1 MSRPIPGSA
10 PDVTATLLPIIR
22 AGLLTGEVA
31 RQTLKSGDKKAVL
44 VRADLQGHVTQI
56 SRYCRV
62 GLTAFYDDNGN
73 HRLDKAMELSNRA
86 AKALLTTD
94 SSLIL
99 SAEWQSGPVE
109 VIDPI
114 TDKPAAYST
123 LLLEVHTAPI

>member
-1 MSRPIPGSA
+1 MSRPIPVAA
-10 PDVTATLLPIIR
+10 PDVTAALLPIIQT
-22 AGLLTGEVA
+22 GLLTGEVA

-44 VRADLQGHVTQI
+44 VRADLQGLVTQI

-73 HRLDKAMELSNRA
+73 HRFDKAFEMSNRA
-86 AKALLTTD
+86 AAAMLTST
-94 SSLIL
+94 SALIL

-109 VIDPI
+109 VTDPI

-123 LLLEVHTAPI
+123 LLLEVLAEPL

>member
-1 MSRPIPGSA
+1 MSRAIPVTA
-10 PDVTATLLPIIR
+10 PDVTAALLPIIQ
-22 AGLLTGEVA
+22 AGLLTGEKA
-31 RQTLKSGDKKAVL
+31 RQTLQKGDKKAVL
-44 VRADLQGHVTQI
+44 VRADLQGQVTQL

-73 HRLDKAMELSNRA
+73 HRLDKAFELSNRA
-86 AKALLTTD
+86 AKAMLTSN